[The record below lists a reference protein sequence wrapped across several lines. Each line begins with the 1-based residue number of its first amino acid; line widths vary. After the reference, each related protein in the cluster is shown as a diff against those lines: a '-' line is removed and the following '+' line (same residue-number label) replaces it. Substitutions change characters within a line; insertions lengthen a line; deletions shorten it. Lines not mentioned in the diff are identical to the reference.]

1 MEGLVREEECF
12 IVNPG
17 LDRQPVE
24 VDEGGGDMLPWLSAG
39 EKPGGRVLD
48 ILEPG
53 QGFAGNPGQDSIAV
67 VQTGCDE
74 GVYECFCHR
83 VRE

>member
-12 IVNPG
+12 VVNPG

-24 VDEGGGDMLPWLSAG
+24 VDEGGGDMLPWFSAG

-48 ILEPG
+48 IS
-53 QGFAGNPGQDSIAV
+53 FN
-67 VQTGCDE
+67 TM
-74 GVYECFCHR
+74 H
-83 VRE
+83 